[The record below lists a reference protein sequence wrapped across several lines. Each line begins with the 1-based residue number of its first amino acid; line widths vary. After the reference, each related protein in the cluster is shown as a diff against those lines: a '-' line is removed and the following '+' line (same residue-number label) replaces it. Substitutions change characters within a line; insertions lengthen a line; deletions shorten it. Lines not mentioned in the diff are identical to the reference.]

1 MGLWRNRGREISVR
15 ITLQA
20 VVVGVLCGAATAG
33 AQLEFRDV
41 TQEQGILHPAHTEHA
56 FFDFNNDGLL
66 DLLTDT

>member
-1 MGLWRNRGREISVR
+1 MDQEISVR
-15 ITLQA
+15 IILGTLVA
-20 VVVGVLCGAATAG
+20 CVLCSPATAR
-33 AQLEFRDV
+33 AQVEFQDV

>member
-1 MGLWRNRGREISVR
+1 MKQEISVH
-15 ITLQA
+15 IILQA
-20 VVVGVLCGAATAG
+20 AIVVLFGAATAR
-33 AQLEFRDV
+33 AQIEFQDV

>member
-1 MGLWRNRGREISVR
+1 MKQEISVR
-15 ITLQA
+15 IILKA
-20 VVVGVLCGAATAG
+20 AIVVLFGAATAR
-33 AQLEFRDV
+33 AQVEFQDV